1 MYRKTTP
8 EEFAKIANTINL
20 FRAWGPQIDAMR
32 EAAKVPEMQKAINV
46 LKFKGQGKNVALA
59 GLGGVL
65 AAILVNKILEKK
77 KRTEEEE
84 NKRKIFLR

>member
-20 FRAWGPQIDAMR
+20 FRSWGPQVDAMR
-32 EAAKVPEMQKAINV
+32 GATKVPEMQKVVDA
-46 LKFKGQGKNVALA
+46 LKLKGQGKNVALA